1 MRTSNTCRR
10 PLPMSGMLRTDSKPW
25 GAKIMA
31 QVNVNFEVEIQVA
44 ERGENLYAATIM
56 PFHVTGYGDT
66 FDDSIDH
73 AKEGLDHLL
82 KAYEDE
88 GNLESFLNESG
99 IEYTLAAETPAV
111 DGSVRRVREQIAYA
125 GSH

>member
-1 MRTSNTCRR
+1 
-10 PLPMSGMLRTDSKPW
+10 
-25 GAKIMA
+25 MA

-56 PFHVTGYGDT
+56 PFHVTGYGET
-66 FDDSIDH
+66 FDGAIDR

-82 KAYEDE
+82 RAYEDE
-88 GNLESFLNESG
+88 GNLESFLSESG
-99 IEYTLAAETPAV
+99 IEYTLAAEAPAV

>member
-10 PLPMSGMLRTDSKPW
+10 PLPMSGTLRTDSKPW

-66 FDDSIDH
+66 FDNSIDR

-111 DGSVRRVREQIAYA
+111 DGSVRQVREQIAYA